1 MLAVEFV
8 LAFFAALMAV
18 FTALVIRWAVEAKF
32 SLQAAGVVFL
42 LLMMAAMF
50 GGAVVYYLNPGTTG
64 LVEGLWL
71 AAGLMSL
78 GAFIPFFAFIRT
90 AQGQLDPEEQAVPAS
105 PAPLHKGALY
115 AAMIASLV
123 LANEFLMGW
132 AFSLASGVRFAGLA
146 GGAGALAG
154 DVAAVIDSPW
164 FLFTMAGEMALTAFL
179 LRSRLDR
186 GFVLVVGFQAA
197 LMFLSPPAL
206 ASSVWRE
213 VTVLLG
219 SGLMIVLFVYLMEH
233 IYRQKELNAAYAT
246 YLVRILAVYAVMMAG
261 LFLWALYSQP
271 LLFAAAIVLEML
283 VYLDAVV
290 RPDRFAAGDRM
301 AWQLNARWAFQ
312 LLAFIFVAEL
322 FMGALLD
329 LQIEPAVFAGAFP
342 ALALSGTP
350 MVVLGNAVSNGFWF
364 FALVAGSTWFLAMM
378 GAEMGALVV
387 FKFKEVRQR
396 ETKVRLALMMACYG
410 LFVVFF
416 PSVYYSAVFPNWASG
431 VQVPVLGWSMGLGSA
446 PIVPSLFA
454 VILVTYAAT
463 GTLSALFGRRVIC
476 SVFCSAA
483 VMFQGTT
490 IDAMKT
496 FNRSSPVARKYLSSR
511 FSSLYSTTTGVVM
524 VALVGTSFLSYFD
537 QIGRLNVTV
546 GGADPSIFLF
556 TFSFS
561 VLWYVMFVTIPYTGN
576 YNCVTMGW
584 CYTGTIAQAFQRI
597 GFFKLKVKDRQVCR
611 DCTTLDCAKTC
622 PIGLVDMPGHFRTKG
637 EFRSSKCCGVGNCVG
652 ACPYG
657 NLYIYDIRHWLRSRL
672 PRPAAPSA
680 DTVLPVIQASPRR
693 TGPSTTSTSATAA
706 RSGAVEAGSP

>member
-1 MLAVEFV
+1 MLAAELI
-8 LAFFAALMAV
+8 LAILATLMAV
-18 FTALVIRWAVEAKF
+18 FTAWVIRWAVEAKVP
-32 SLQAAGVVFL
+32 LHAAGVVFL

-50 GGAVVYYLNPGTTG
+50 GGAVVYYLHPGTTG

-78 GAFIPFFAFIRT
+78 GAFVPFFAFIRT
-90 AQGQLDPEEQAVPAS
+90 AQGSLDADPPAA
-105 PAPLHKGALY
+105 PAPLRKGAAY
-115 AAMIASLV
+115 GGMIAALV

-132 AFSLASGVRFAGLA
+132 AFSLASGVRFAAL

-154 DVAAVIDSPW
+154 GVAAVIDSPW

-179 LRSRLDR
+179 LRSRLER

-206 ASSVWRE
+206 ASVVWRE
-213 VTVLLG
+213 VTVLVG
-219 SGLMIVLFVYLMEH
+219 SGAMIVLFVYLMEH
-233 IYRQKELNAAYAT
+233 IYRQKELNVAYAS
-246 YLVRILAVYAVMMAG
+246 YVVRILAAYGLMMAG
-261 LFLWALYSQP
+261 LFLWALYGQP
-271 LLFAAAIVLEML
+271 LLFAAAIVLEMV
-283 VYLDAVV
+283 VYLDAVA
-290 RPDRFAAGDRM
+290 RPDRFGEGDRM

-329 LQIEPAVFAGAFP
+329 LQIQPAVYAGAFP
-342 ALALSGTP
+342 SLALSGPP
-350 MVVLGNAVSNGFWF
+350 MVVLENAVSNGFWF

-387 FKFKEVRQR
+387 FKFREVRQR
-396 ETKVRLALMMACYG
+396 ETKVRLALMLACYG

-416 PSVYYSAVFPNWASG
+416 PSAYYSAVFPNWASG
-431 VQVPVLGWSMGLGSA
+431 VQVPVLGWSMGIGSA

-454 VILVTYAAT
+454 VLLITYAVT

-476 SVFCSAA
+476 SVFCSAPL
-483 VMFQGTT
+483 MYQGTT
-490 IDAMKT
+490 IDAMKS
-496 FNRSSPVARKYLSSR
+496 FNRHSPIGRKYLSSR
-511 FSSLYSTTTGVVM
+511 FSGLYSTTTAVVM

-537 QIGRLNVTV
+537 QIGKLNVTV
-546 GGADPSIFLF
+546 AGTDPSVFLF
-556 TFSFS
+556 VFSFS

-597 GFFKLKVKDRQVCR
+597 GFFKLKVKDRRVCK
-611 DCTTLDCAKTC
+611 DCTTLDCAKSC
-622 PIGLVDMPGHFRTKG
+622 PVGLVDMPGHFRSKG

-657 NLYIYDIRHWLRSRL
+657 NLYIYDIRHWLREKLSRPASPSADVL
-672 PRPAAPSA
+672 LPVIRASPRPAGTPA
-680 DTVLPVIQASPRR
+680 ASTR
-693 TGPSTTSTSATAA
+693 GTTS
-706 RSGAVEAGSP
+706 RSGVTQVGSP

>member
-1 MLAVEFV
+1 MLADELV
-8 LAFFAALMAV
+8 LAVLAALMAV
-18 FTALVIRWAVEAKF
+18 FTALVIRWAVEAKVP
-32 SLQAAGVVFL
+32 LHAAGVVFL

-50 GGAVVYYLNPGTTG
+50 GGAVVYYLNPGTSG

-78 GAFIPFFAFIRT
+78 GAFIPFFTFLRT
-90 AQGQLDPEEQAVPAS
+90 AAGQLGSNTPPA
-105 PAPLHKGALY
+105 PPLHKGALY
-115 AAMIASLV
+115 GAMVAGLV
-123 LANEFLMGW
+123 LSNEFLMGW
-132 AFSLASGVRFAGLA
+132 AFNLASGVHFAGLA

-154 DVAAVIDSPW
+154 DVTAVIDSPW
-164 FLFTMAGEMALTAFL
+164 FLFTMAGEMAFTTFL

-186 GFVLVVGFQAA
+186 AFVFVVGFQAA

-219 SGLMIVLFVYLMEH
+219 SGVMIVLFVYLMEH

-246 YLVRILAVYAVMMAG
+246 YLVRILAIYGLMMAG
-261 LFLWALYSQP
+261 LFLWALYGQP
-271 LLFAAAIVLEML
+271 LLFAASIVLEMV
-283 VYLDAVV
+283 VYLDAVA
-290 RPDRFAAGDRM
+290 RPDRFVEGDRM

-312 LLAFIFVAEL
+312 LLAFVFVAEL

-329 LQIEPAVFAGAFP
+329 LQIEPAVFVGAFP
-342 ALALSGTP
+342 ALALSGP
-350 MVVLGNAVSNGFWF
+350 PIVVLENAVSNGFWF

-396 ETKVRLALMMACYG
+396 ETKVRLGLMMACYG

-416 PSVYYSAVFPNWASG
+416 PSVYYTALFPTWASG
-431 VQVPVLGWSMGLGSA
+431 TQVPVLGWSMGLGSA

-454 VILVTYAAT
+454 VILVTYAVM
-463 GTLSALFGRRVIC
+463 GTASALFGRRAIC
-476 SVFCSAA
+476 SVFCSAPL
-483 VMFQGTT
+483 MYQGTT

-496 FNRSSPVARKYLSSR
+496 FNRKSPVARKYLSSR
-511 FSSLYSTTTGVVM
+511 FSSLYSATTGVVM

-537 QIGRLNVTV
+537 QIGKLNVTV
-546 GGADPSIFLF
+546 GGIDPSVFLF
-556 TFSFS
+556 VLSFS

-597 GFFKLKVKDRQVCR
+597 GFFKLKVKDRQVCK
-611 DCTTLDCAKTC
+611 DCTTLDCAKSC
-622 PIGLVDMPGHFRTKG
+622 PVGLVDMPGHFRTKG
-637 EFRSSKCCGVGNCVG
+637 EFRSTKCCGVGNCVG
-652 ACPYG
+652 VCPYG
-657 NLYIYDIRHWLRSRL
+657 NLYIHDIRHWVRERFS
-672 PRPAAPSA
+672 RPASPSA
-680 DTVLPVIQASPRR
+680 DVLLPVVRATPRP
-693 TGPSTTSTSATAA
+693 TEGAPTSAHGAA
-706 RSGAVEAGSP
+706 PRSGATKAGFP